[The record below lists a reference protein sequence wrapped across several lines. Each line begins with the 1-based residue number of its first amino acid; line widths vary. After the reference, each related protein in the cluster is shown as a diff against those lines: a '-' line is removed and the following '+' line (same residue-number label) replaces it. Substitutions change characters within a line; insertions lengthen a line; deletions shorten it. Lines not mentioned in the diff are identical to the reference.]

1 MNKTFWLNLSL
12 SLLIISRFLL
22 RYTPQLQAFKYW
34 ICFVIV
40 VVSAF
45 SIVINTFNLASKLS
59 KSNKEILKANKRIQA
74 LEAEKTNQDNNTITE

>member
-12 SLLIISRFLL
+12 SLLIISMFLL
-22 RYTPQLQAFKYW
+22 QYTPELQAFKYW